1 MSSNVEKILQVIE
14 FFKLR
19 IPNYKVII
27 SRLIKRHNNINTS
40 CVIEEVI
47 IQSQTIDLIGNE
59 NIEKKQ
65 LRKRGLH
72 LNGGLKK
79 LAQNLIG
86 CVRELRGV
94 EKPFCDDIQSIK

>member
-27 SRLIKRHNNINTS
+27 SRPIKRYNNINTS

-47 IQSQTIDLIGNE
+47 IQSQTIDLIGNG

-65 LRKRGLH
+65 LLKRGLH

-79 LAQNLIG
+79 LAQNLTG
-86 CVRELRGV
+86 CV
-94 EKPFCDDIQSIK
+94 